1 MKGRAEREERADMK
15 VLLTSA
21 GFENR
26 RIEETFLALTGKE
39 PEDIK
44 AVFIPAAAI
53 DPDAIEVLP
62 KCLHDLLDC
71 GIPKDNIRVYDLH
84 ADMSR
89 EELMGYDAVYVCGGN
104 TEYLLERI
112 NEKRFR
118 NTLLFFIKQGGVYVG
133 VSAGSLAAA
142 GNLKGSLGILECPV
156 RVHCEK
162 GMEAGPADVENCGE
176 IRIDNRQAILVSDS
190 QDVRIIE

>member
-1 MKGRAEREERADMK
+1 
-15 VLLTSA
+15 
-21 GFENR
+21 
-26 RIEETFLALTGKE
+26 
-39 PEDIK
+39 
-44 AVFIPAAAI
+44 
-53 DPDAIEVLP
+53 
-62 KCLHDLLDC
+62 
-71 GIPKDNIRVYDLH
+71 
-84 ADMSR
+84 
-89 EELMGYDAVYVCGGN
+89 MGYDAVYVCGGN

-112 NEKRFR
+112 NEKGFR
-118 NTLLFFIKQGGVYVG
+118 NTLLLFIKQGGVYVG

-176 IRIDNRQAILVSDS
+176 IQIDNRQAILVSDS

>member
-21 GFENR
+21 GFENK
-26 RIEETFLALTGKE
+26 RIEETFLALTGKK

-53 DPDAIEVLP
+53 DADAIEVLP

-71 GIPKDNIRVYDLH
+71 GIPKNNIRVYDLH

-112 NEKRFR
+112 NEKGFR
-118 NTLLFFIKQGGVYVG
+118 NTLLMFIKQGGVYVG

-162 GMEAGPADVENCGE
+162 GMKAGPADVENCGE

>member
-21 GFENR
+21 GFENK

-112 NEKRFR
+112 NEKGFR
-118 NTLLFFIKQGGVYVG
+118 NTLLMFIKQGGVYVG

>member
-21 GFENR
+21 GFENK

-112 NEKRFR
+112 NEKGFR

>member
-21 GFENR
+21 GFENK
-26 RIEETFLALTGKE
+26 RIEETFLALTGKK

-53 DPDAIEVLP
+53 DADAIEVLP

-71 GIPKDNIRVYDLH
+71 GIPKNNIRVYDLH

-112 NEKRFR
+112 NEKGFR

-162 GMEAGPADVENCGE
+162 GMKAGPADVENCGE
-176 IRIDNRQAILVSDS
+176 IQIDNRQAILVSDR
-190 QDVRIIE
+190 QNVRIIE

>member
-21 GFENR
+21 GFENK
-26 RIEETFLALTGKE
+26 RIEETFLALTGKK

-53 DPDAIEVLP
+53 DADAIEVLP

-112 NEKRFR
+112 NEKGFR
-118 NTLLFFIKQGGVYVG
+118 NTLIFFIKQGGVYVG

-162 GMEAGPADVENCGE
+162 GMKAGPADVENCGE
-176 IRIDNRQAILVSDS
+176 IQIDNRQAILVSDR
-190 QDVRIIE
+190 QNVRIIE

>member
-21 GFENR
+21 GFENK

-112 NEKRFR
+112 NEKGFR

-176 IRIDNRQAILVSDS
+176 IQIDNRQAILVSDS

>member
-21 GFENR
+21 GFENK
-26 RIEETFLALTGKE
+26 RIEETFLALTGKK

-53 DPDAIEVLP
+53 DADAIEVLP

-112 NEKRFR
+112 NEKGFR
-118 NTLLFFIKQGGVYVG
+118 NTLIFFIKQGGVYVG

-162 GMEAGPADVENCGE
+162 GMKAGPADVENCGE
-176 IRIDNRQAILVSDS
+176 IQIDNRQAILVSDR

>member
-21 GFENR
+21 GFENK
-26 RIEETFLALTGKE
+26 RIEETFLALTGKK

-53 DPDAIEVLP
+53 DADAIEVLP

-112 NEKRFR
+112 NEKGFR

-162 GMEAGPADVENCGE
+162 GMKAGPADVENCGE
-176 IRIDNRQAILVSDS
+176 IQIDNRQAILVSDR
-190 QDVRIIE
+190 QNVRIIE

>member
-21 GFENR
+21 GFENK

-104 TEYLLERI
+104 TEYLLDRI
-112 NEKRFR
+112 NEKGFR
-118 NTLLFFIKQGGVYVG
+118 NQLLMFIDQGGVYVG

-176 IRIDNRQAILVSDS
+176 IRIDNRQAILVSDR

>member
-1 MKGRAEREERADMK
+1 MKGRAEREEGAGMK

-21 GFENR
+21 GFENK
-26 RIEETFLALTGKE
+26 RIKETFLALTGKK

-44 AVFIPAAAI
+44 AVFIPVAAI
-53 DPDAIEVLP
+53 DADAIEVLP

-84 ADMSR
+84 ADISR

-104 TEYLLERI
+104 TEYLLGRI
-112 NEKRFR
+112 NEKGFR
-118 NTLLFFIKQGGVYVG
+118 NTLLLFIEQGGVYVG
-133 VSAGSLAAA
+133 VSAGSLVAA

-176 IRIDNRQAILVSDS
+176 IQIDNRQAILVSDS

>member
-21 GFENR
+21 GFENK

-112 NEKRFR
+112 NEKGFR
-118 NTLLFFIKQGGVYVG
+118 NTLLLFIEQGGVYVG

>member
-1 MKGRAEREERADMK
+1 MK

-21 GFENR
+21 GFENK
-26 RIEETFLALTGKE
+26 RIEETFLALTGKK

-53 DPDAIEVLP
+53 DADAIEVLP

-112 NEKRFR
+112 NEKGFR

-142 GNLKGSLGILECPV
+142 GNLKGNLGILECPV
-156 RVHCEK
+156 RVHCAK
-162 GMEAGPADVENCGE
+162 GMKAGPADVENCGE

-190 QDVRIIE
+190 QNVRIIE

>member
-21 GFENR
+21 GFENK

-112 NEKRFR
+112 NEKGFR
-118 NTLLFFIKQGGVYVG
+118 NQLLMFIDQGGVYVG

>member
-1 MKGRAEREERADMK
+1 MK

-21 GFENR
+21 GFENK
-26 RIEETFLALTGKE
+26 RIEETFLALTGKK

-53 DPDAIEVLP
+53 DADAIEVLP

-71 GIPKDNIRVYDLH
+71 GIPKNNIRVYDLH

-112 NEKRFR
+112 NEKGFR
-118 NTLLFFIKQGGVYVG
+118 NTLLLFIEQGGVYVG

-190 QDVRIIE
+190 QDVRIIEEYFGNIG

>member
-1 MKGRAEREERADMK
+1 MKERTGREDRMGMK

-21 GFENR
+21 GFENK
-26 RIEETFLALTGKE
+26 RIEKTFLTLTGKK

-44 AVFIPAAAI
+44 AVFIPTAAI
-53 DPDAIEVLP
+53 DVDAIEVLP
-62 KCLHDLLDC
+62 KCMHDLLNC
-71 GIPKDNIRVYDLH
+71 GILKKNIRVYDLH

-89 EELMGYDAVYVCGGN
+89 KELLEYDAVYVCGGN

-112 NEKRFR
+112 NETGFR
-118 NTLLFFIKQGGVYVG
+118 NTLLLFIEQDGVYVG

-142 GNLKGSLGILECPV
+142 GNLKDSLGILECPV
-156 RVHCEK
+156 QVHCGE
-162 GMEAGPADVENCGE
+162 GMKAGPVEVETCGE
-176 IRIDNRQAILVSDS
+176 IRITNRQAVLVAER

>member
-21 GFENR
+21 GFENK
-26 RIEETFLALTGKE
+26 RIEETFLALTGKK

-53 DPDAIEVLP
+53 DADAIEVLP

-112 NEKRFR
+112 NEKGFR
-118 NTLLFFIKQGGVYVG
+118 NTLLLFIKQGGVYVG

>member
-1 MKGRAEREERADMK
+1 MK

-21 GFENR
+21 GFENK
-26 RIEETFLALTGKE
+26 RIEETFLALTGKK

-53 DPDAIEVLP
+53 DADAIEVLP

-71 GIPKDNIRVYDLH
+71 GISKDNIRVYDLH

-112 NEKRFR
+112 NEKGFR
-118 NTLLFFIKQGGVYVG
+118 NQLLMFIDQGGVYVG

-162 GMEAGPADVENCGE
+162 GMKAGPADVENCGE
-176 IRIDNRQAILVSDS
+176 IQIDNRQAILVSDS

>member
-21 GFENR
+21 GFENK

-53 DPDAIEVLP
+53 DADAIEVLP

-112 NEKRFR
+112 NEKGFR
-118 NTLLFFIKQGGVYVG
+118 NTLIFFIKQGGVYVG

-162 GMEAGPADVENCGE
+162 GMKAGPADVENCGE

>member
-21 GFENR
+21 GFENK
-26 RIEETFLALTGKE
+26 RIEETFLALTGKK

-53 DPDAIEVLP
+53 DADAIEVLP

-112 NEKRFR
+112 NEKGFR
-118 NTLLFFIKQGGVYVG
+118 NTLLMFIKQGGVYVG

-162 GMEAGPADVENCGE
+162 GMKAGPADVENCGE

>member
-21 GFENR
+21 GFENK

-53 DPDAIEVLP
+53 DADAIEVLP

-112 NEKRFR
+112 NEKGFR

-162 GMEAGPADVENCGE
+162 GMKAGPADVENCGE
-176 IRIDNRQAILVSDS
+176 IQIDNRQAILVSDR
-190 QDVRIIE
+190 QNVRIIE

>member
-21 GFENR
+21 GFENK
-26 RIEETFLALTGKE
+26 RIEETFLALTGKK

-53 DPDAIEVLP
+53 DADAIEVLP

-112 NEKRFR
+112 NEKGFR

>member
-21 GFENR
+21 GFENK

-112 NEKRFR
+112 NEKGFR
-118 NTLLFFIKQGGVYVG
+118 NTLLLFIKQGGVYVG

-162 GMEAGPADVENCGE
+162 GMKAGPADVENCGE
-176 IRIDNRQAILVSDS
+176 IQIDNRQAILVSDR
-190 QDVRIIE
+190 QNVRIIE

>member
-21 GFENR
+21 GFENK

-44 AVFIPAAAI
+44 VVFIPAAAI

-112 NEKRFR
+112 NEKGFR

-176 IRIDNRQAILVSDS
+176 IQIDNRQAILVSDS

>member
-1 MKGRAEREERADMK
+1 MK

-21 GFENR
+21 GFENK
-26 RIEETFLALTGKE
+26 RIEETFLALTGKK

-53 DPDAIEVLP
+53 DADAIEVLP

-71 GIPKDNIRVYDLH
+71 GIPKNNIRVYDLH

-112 NEKRFR
+112 NEKGFR
-118 NTLLFFIKQGGVYVG
+118 NTLLLFIEQGGVYVG

-162 GMEAGPADVENCGE
+162 GMKVGPADVENCGE

>member
-1 MKGRAEREERADMK
+1 MK

-21 GFENR
+21 GFENK
-26 RIEETFLALTGKE
+26 RIEETFLALTGKK

-53 DPDAIEVLP
+53 DADAIEVLP

-89 EELMGYDAVYVCGGN
+89 EELMGYDPVYVCGGA

-112 NEKRFR
+112 NEKGF
-118 NTLLFFIKQGGVYVG
+118 
-133 VSAGSLAAA
+133 
-142 GNLKGSLGILECPV
+142 GI
-156 RVHCEK
+156 H
-162 GMEAGPADVENCGE
+162 
-176 IRIDNRQAILVSDS
+176 
-190 QDVRIIE
+190 